1 MKTSICLMFM
11 LCALIMGITSVSVG
25 AHGFGPR
32 YDLPVPLYLYL
43 SGAGLAVALS
53 FVAMSVVIKS
63 GHNTLSYP
71 TWRLLDIRRGHSL
84 FLLGMVWG
92 FRLVCLL
99 LFVLTLVAGWFGD
112 QEPVRNLAP
121 TMVWIIFWVGL
132 GIVVPIVGNVWEL
145 INPWKT
151 IFDFVEW
158 ISKSI
163 TGSGLS
169 WDVSYNGR
177 YALIP
182 GLVFL
187 ALFGWVENVYTDSA
201 VPRHIAF
208 LATSYTLSMLLGMMI
223 FGKRT
228 WLDNGDAFSIL
239 FKRLAGFGFLEM
251 RSTDIRLCATCESA
265 CDMSNNQCVDCYAC
279 LGKSEAF
286 SIAVRPWAMG
296 LLHTGIPSTA
306 SKYLVIG
313 ILAIISFDGFS
324 ETPVW
329 ASVVNTMLP
338 WMATTFPAVNDV
350 YFLLMLIS
358 TVGLGSTVISFLLA
372 YQITIH
378 FMSIIADRAETA
390 HGLAQIFVVTL
401 LPIAVAYHLAHYLSL
416 LAVQGQLL
424 IPLLSDP
431 LGFGSDLMGT
441 ADYKVNIGIVSSKF
455 LWYFAV
461 VVIVLGHVIA
471 VYIAHMLSIGIFNDR
486 RRALRSQYPMVML
499 MIGYTVIS
507 LWIIAQPIT
516 EVRIV

>member
-1 MKTSICLMFM
+1 MFI
-11 LCALIMGITSVSVG
+11 LCVLIMGITSVSVE

-53 FVAMSVVIKS
+53 FVAMSVVIKR
-63 GHNTLSYP
+63 GHNVLSYP
-71 TWRLLDIRRGHSL
+71 TWHLLDIRRGHSL
-84 FLLGMVWG
+84 FLRGMEWA
-92 FRLVCLL
+92 FRLMCLV
-99 LFVLTLVAGWFGD
+99 LFTLTLVAGWLGD

-132 GIVVPIVGNVWEL
+132 GIVVPMVGNIWEL

-158 ISKSI
+158 ISKNV

-169 WDVSYNGR
+169 WNVSYSGR

-187 ALFGWVENVYTDSA
+187 ALFGWIENVYTDSA

-208 LATSYTLSMLLGMMI
+208 LATSYALSMLLGMMI
-223 FGKRT
+223 FGKRV
-228 WLDNGDAFSIL
+228 WLDNGDAFTIL
-239 FKRLAGFGFLEM
+239 FKRLAGFGFIEI
-251 RSTDIRLCATCESA
+251 RSTDISLCATCQSGCEV
-265 CDMSNNQCVDCYAC
+265 SNNQCIDCYSC
-279 LGKSEAF
+279 LSKASTF
-286 SIAVRPWAMG
+286 SVAVRPWAMG
-296 LLHTGIPSTA
+296 LTRIGMPSNA
-306 SKYLVIG
+306 GKYLIIG
-313 ILAIISFDGFS
+313 ILAIITFDGFS

-329 ASVVNTMLP
+329 ATVINTTLP
-338 WMATTFPAVNDV
+338 WMATTFPAANDV

-358 TVGLGSTVISFLLA
+358 TVGLVSMVISFLVA

-378 FMSIIADRAETA
+378 FMSVVADRVASV
-390 HGLAQIFVVTL
+390 HDLAQIFIVTL

-441 ADYKVNIGIVSSKF
+441 ADYNVNIGVVSSKF
-455 LWYFAV
+455 LWYFSV
-461 VVIVLGHVIA
+461 VAIVFGHVIA
-471 VYIAHMLSIGIFNDR
+471 VYLAHMLSIGIFNDR
-486 RRALRSQYPMVML
+486 GRALKSQYPMVVL
-499 MIGYTVIS
+499 MIGYTVVS

-516 EVRIV
+516 EVRIP